1 MADCFQPRK
10 ECPMNGDQVLAKIL
24 KAEGVEWISC
34 FPAQTLINACSV
46 EGIRPVMCR
55 QERAGV
61 NMADGFSRVNNGNKI
76 GVFTMQVGP
85 GAENAFGGVAQA
97 YADSV
102 PILLIPGGNPAAR
115 QGVHPN
121 FEAVPNYQGITK
133 WAGNINMVER
143 IPEMVGRAMTQL
155 KHGRPGPVLLEFPG
169 DVAQAEFPGTLDYKP
184 VKVRKSGASQE
195 DVRDLVTAL
204 LKAKN
209 PVINTG
215 QGVLY
220 AEASDELVEFA
231 ELTNIPVMTTLAG
244 KSAFPETHPLAL
256 GTAASSGTLMAA
268 RFLEKTDFVLGMGT
282 SFTISNFNAPM
293 PAGVT
298 LGHSTNCAEDVNKD
312 YRAEYGAIGDA
323 KIVLQQMI
331 EEVKRQLGAEGRG
344 DVTGVRAEIQKI
356 REEFMAVW
364 GPNFTSDEVPISP
377 YRVINE
383 MMANVDIDNAIVTHD
398 SGYPREQIVP
408 FWPVTKPRGYLGW
421 GKSTQLGYGLGLA
434 LGAKLAAPEKTVIN
448 IMGDAAFGMSAMD
461 IETAARSNIGTLTIV
476 LNNGVMTHYYDHFPH
491 ATEHWGSNKLGGDYA
506 KVSEGLGA
514 YAERVDNPDEVGPAI
529 RRALE
534 QTRENRP
541 AVLEI
546 MTKEEVN
553 IARYWR

>member
-1 MADCFQPRK
+1 
-10 ECPMNGDQVLAKIL
+10 MNGDQVMAKIL

-46 EGIRPVMCR
+46 EGIRPIMCR

-76 GVFTMQVGP
+76 GVFTMQTGP

-97 YADSV
+97 FADSV
-102 PILLIPGGNPAAR
+102 PILLIPGGQPAAR
-115 QGVHPN
+115 QGVPPN
-121 FEAVPNYQGITK
+121 FESVPNYQGITK
-133 WAGNINMVER
+133 WAGLINMVER

-169 DVAQAEFPGTLDYKP
+169 DVAHAEFPGNLDYKP
-184 VKVRKSGASQE
+184 VQVHKSGASRE
-195 DVRDLVTAL
+195 DVRDVVTAVL
-204 LKAKN
+204 NAKN
-209 PVINTG
+209 PIINAG

-220 AEASDELVEFA
+220 AEATDELVEFA
-231 ELTNIPVMTTLAG
+231 ELTSIPVMTTLAG
-244 KSAFPETHPLAL
+244 KSAFPETHPLSL
-256 GTAASSGTLMAA
+256 GAAASSGTLMAA
-268 RFLEKTDFVLGMGT
+268 RFLESTDFVLGMGT
-282 SFTISNFNAPM
+282 SFTISSFNAPM

-298 LGHSTNCAEDVNKD
+298 LAHVTNCAEDVNKD
-312 YRAEYGAIGDA
+312 YRADYGAIGDA
-323 KIVLQQMI
+323 KIVLQQLI
-331 EEVKRQLGAEGRG
+331 EEVRRQVGAEGRG
-344 DVTGVRAEIQKI
+344 DVNGVRDQIEKT
-356 REEFMAVW
+356 REEFMAQW
-364 GPNFTSDEVPISP
+364 GPSLTSDEVPISP

-383 MMANVDIDNAIVTHD
+383 MIANVDIDNAIVTHD

-448 IMGDAAFGMSAMD
+448 LMGDAAFGMSAMD
-461 IETAARSNIGTLTIV
+461 LETAARSDIGTLTII
-476 LNNGVMTHYYDHFPH
+476 LNNGVMTHYHDHFPH

-506 KVSEGLGA
+506 KVAEGLGA
-514 YAERVDNPDEVGPAI
+514 YSERVDSPEEVGPAI

-534 QTRENRP
+534 HTKTNKP
-541 AVLEI
+541 AVLEMI
-546 MTKEEVN
+546 TKEEEN

>member
-1 MADCFQPRK
+1 
-10 ECPMNGDQVLAKIL
+10 MNGDQVLAKIL

>member
-1 MADCFQPRK
+1 
-10 ECPMNGDQVLAKIL
+10 MNGDQVLAKIL

-61 NMADGFSRVNNGNKI
+61 NMADGFSRINNGKKI
-76 GVFTMQVGP
+76 GVFTMQTGP

-102 PILLIPGGNPAAR
+102 PILLIPGGQPASR

-133 WAGNINMVER
+133 WAGLINMVER

-169 DVAQAEFPGTLDYKP
+169 DVAHAEFPGNLDYKP
-184 VKVRKSGASQE
+184 VQVRKSGAAQE
-195 DVRDLVTAL
+195 DVRDLVTAIL
-204 LKAKN
+204 NAKN
-209 PVINTG
+209 PIINAG

-220 AEASDELVEFA
+220 AEATDELVEFA

-244 KSAFPETHPLAL
+244 KSAFPETHPLSL

-268 RFLEKTDFVLGMGT
+268 RFLESTDFVLGMGT
-282 SFTISNFNAPM
+282 SFTISSFNAPM

-298 LGHSTNCAEDVNKD
+298 LAHSTNCAEDINKD
-312 YRAEYGAIGDA
+312 YRSDYGAIGDS
-323 KIVLQQMI
+323 KIVLGQMI
-331 EEVKRQLGAEGRG
+331 EEVRRQLGAEGRG
-344 DVTGVRAEIQKI
+344 DINGVRAEIAKL
-356 REEFMAVW
+356 REEFMTVW
-364 GPNFTSDEVPISP
+364 GPSLTSDEVPISP

-383 MMANVDIDNAIVTHD
+383 MITNVDIDNSIVTHD

-421 GKSTQLGYGLGLA
+421 GKSTQLGYGLGLS
-434 LGAKLAAPEKTVIN
+434 LGAKLAAPDKTVIN
-448 IMGDAAFGMSAMD
+448 IMGDAAYGMAAMD

-476 LNNGVMTHYYDHFPH
+476 LNNGVMTHYHDHFPH
-491 ATEHWGSNKLGGDYA
+491 ATENWGSNKLGGDYA
-506 KVSEGLGA
+506 KVAEGLGA

-541 AVLEI
+541 AVLEM
-546 MTKEEVN
+546 MTKEEEN